1 MKLGFIGMRDVRL
14 ARRFASVGIHVL
26 AASVTA
32 AERDARIV
40 VLDGAVAVAQ
50 ALAAPRV
57 IFLDL
62 PDGFTTELAIA
73 DVWPECDAGDVV
85 IDLGPGTPDDA
96 RRRAAALAS
105 VRMHFV
111 DAHASE
117 QGLVLGGSAE
127 AIRVTSGYL
136 DLAGAWA
143 HRGPSGSGYHARL
156 EAGDVA

>member
-1 MKLGFIGMRDVRL
+1 MRIGFVGMRDARL
-14 ARRFASVGIHVL
+14 VRRFASAGVQVF
-26 AASVTA
+26 ATA
-32 AERDARIV
+32 AIALERDARIV
-40 VLDGAVAVAQ
+40 VLDGAVAVAR

-62 PDGFTTELAIA
+62 PDGFSTELAIA
-73 DVWPECDAGDVV
+73 DVWPECEAGDLV
-85 IDLGPGTPDDA
+85 IDLGPGTLDDA

-111 DAHASE
+111 DAYAGP
-117 QGLVLGGSAE
+117 QGLALGGSDD
-127 AIRVTSGYL
+127 AIRRASGHL

-156 EAGDVA
+156 DAGDVA